1 MEDHF
6 PTKIIV
12 TSGNRKRRW
21 RVYVG
26 ADRILSA
33 VELYFDKNA
42 GEWQQLTADA
52 LPESGNAGLKH
63 Y

>member
-12 TSGNRKRRW
+12 ISGNRKRRW

-26 ADRILSA
+26 ADKILSA
-33 VELYFDKNA
+33 VELYFDNDA
-42 GEWQQLTADA
+42 GEWQQVTADE
-52 LPESGNAGLKH
+52 LREDRNAGLEH
-63 Y
+63 